1 MFFYFCEFFSEKKL
15 MQIIQ
20 VKDKKFK
27 LSISAEKIKYE
38 VKRVANQINNDL
50 SGEEPIFLGVL
61 NGCFM
66 FMSDLMSNI
75 NLPCE
80 VSFIKLS
87 SYSGTETTGVVRQ
100 LIGLNE
106 NIEGRSIVIVE
117 DIVDTGIT
125 MKELIKLLQEKKP
138 KQIKVVTFL
147 QKPNALKCDI
157 TIDYVAIKIPNDFI
171 VGYGLDYDGF
181 GRNLNEIYT
190 IIEE

>member
-1 MFFYFCEFFSEKKL
+1 

-50 SGEEPIFLGVL
+50 NGEEPIFLGVL

>member
-1 MFFYFCEFFSEKKL
+1 MKTVK
-15 MQIIQ
+15 I
-20 VKDKKFK
+20 KDKEFQ
-27 LSISAEKIKYE
+27 LSITNDEIQAAIQRIANKI
-38 VKRVANQINNDL
+38 N
-50 SGEEPIFLGVL
+50 EELHDESPIFLGVL

-66 FMSDLMSNI
+66 FMSDLLKKI
-75 NLPCE
+75 EIPCE